1 MKSYV
6 IFLFFLFVFS
16 ARLAGQH
23 TLPVTIL
30 PSAQTGSPGVMS
42 LNGTWK
48 FMMLPSLQSAIPDG
62 WIKSEFNDL
71 DWNEI
76 HVPGNWEPQGFKQP
90 EYGHDLTACMGLYR
104 THFSIPSDWKKQRV
118 VLRFDG
124 VHMGYE
130 CWVNGQFAGDYG
142 SGSNPCNFDIT
153 PFLQTG
159 NNTLCVK
166 VTTRSFAWKFDT
178 MDNWTFCGINRDVTL
193 FTLPHQYIEDIT
205 FISENCMDNEAD
217 IQVRVQTQGN
227 I

>member
-104 THFSIPSDWKKQRV
+104 THFSIPSDWKSNVSYSVLTEFTWDMNVGLMGNLQEITV
-118 VLRFDG
+118 V
-124 VHMGYE
+124 VPIP
-130 CWVNGQFAGDYG
+130 V
-142 SGSNPCNFDIT
+142 
-153 PFLQTG
+153 
-159 NNTLCVK
+159 
-166 VTTRSFAWKFDT
+166 
-178 MDNWTFCGINRDVTL
+178 
-193 FTLPHQYIEDIT
+193 
-205 FISENCMDNEAD
+205 IS
-217 IQVRVQTQGN
+217 I
-227 I
+227 

>member
-104 THFSIPSDWKKQRV
+104 THFSIPSDWK
-118 VLRFDG
+118 
-124 VHMGYE
+124 
-130 CWVNGQFAGDYG
+130 
-142 SGSNPCNFDIT
+142 
-153 PFLQTG
+153 
-159 NNTLCVK
+159 
-166 VTTRSFAWKFDT
+166 
-178 MDNWTFCGINRDVTL
+178 
-193 FTLPHQYIEDIT
+193 
-205 FISENCMDNEAD
+205 
-217 IQVRVQTQGN
+217 
-227 I
+227 